1 MTAKLYHNFNICAT
15 CQAMVAENER
25 LRTELDATRALLIS
39 PGWGVPISGK
49 VLADIHVLARVPGQP
64 GAHVETEWVDVALF
78 DLDYLKQ
85 LNIAAGS
92 QGRTNEWI
100 RPALTMRREGDHMLR
115 GQVDGADMF
124 MALFAA
130 GTGDAGMA
138 YIEAELAAAPM
149 TDAERLLFVRAV
161 CRRRDGPLFGDM
173 RYLLHRLGWR
183 IAQPP
188 HPTLTKRMC
197 YGVHVSKLEQLFH
210 YGDRAVFDQKA
221 ARGVGR

>member
-1 MTAKLYHNFNICAT
+1 MTLSIVALEQENAQLRARLAAT
-15 CQAMVAENER
+15 E
-25 LRTELDATRALLIS
+25 ALLIA

-49 VLADIHVLARVPGQP
+49 VLADIQVLARVPGHL
-64 GAHVETEWVDVALF
+64 GEHVQVEYVDVALF

-138 YIEAELAAAPM
+138 YIEAELANAPM
-149 TDAERLLFVRAV
+149 TDGERLLFVRAI
-161 CRRRDGPLFGDM
+161 CRRREGPLGGDI

-183 IAQPP
+183 IAQPAC
-188 HPTLTKRMC
+188 PTLTKRMC
-197 YGVHVSKLEQLFH
+197 YGVHVSELEQLFH
-210 YGDRAVFDQKA
+210 YGDRAVFDRKL